1 MVQENLSILSAP
13 VPQPCCIENG
23 WAVETTDGEEY
34 YYHAF
39 GEFQPD
45 LNYRNPEVVEAS
57 TLRVGGWGKWGV
69 REGVSE
75 LVQWVQ
81 C

>member
-1 MVQENLSILSAP
+1 M
-13 VPQPCCIENG
+13 
-23 WAVETTDGEEY
+23 ETTDGEEY